1 MVWNRLGSLSIVKMD
16 YKFLGKY
23 TRVGQCVCVCV
34 VKSYFVDKRDMGGAE
49 DFNY

>member
-23 TRVGQCVCVCV
+23 ILVWDSDVCV
-34 VKSYFVDKRDMGGAE
+34 VKSTFVDKRGDE
-49 DFNY
+49 DFN